1 MVFHPSSNVFCT
13 HVFNLEPLRAEA
25 TCVANINCVYDAAA
39 ADSAPCEPDPKWTF
53 VTLANMCPA
62 EAGTIETFVNANSR
76 SVATVAKEAG
86 LSLTY
91 PGFKVCSQWVKL

>member
-1 MVFHPSSNVFCT
+1 
-13 HVFNLEPLRAEA
+13 
-25 TCVANINCVYDAAA
+25 VANMNCVYNATAT
-39 ADSAPCEPDPKWTF
+39 DSAPCSTDPICLF

-62 EAGTIETFVNANSR
+62 EAGTIEIFVNANSR